1 VVLVGRGPN
10 DLNHELFCDAV
21 DDVVTHVSRN
31 SGSGA
36 AGQGAGRIDV
46 SFVVLANVPSA
57 CWPGLAMLLS
67 DEERNRV
74 ARLRF
79 RCHRQEYIAAHALK
93 RVMLCEMI
101 GARPQELS
109 FATEPFGKPFLT
121 GRGPHFNLS
130 HCDGLVACASSWD
143 FPVGIDVESVQRRA
157 PLHVARKYFSP
168 DEQAWLSAL
177 PESERGRGFFRLW
190 TVKEAVVKAT
200 GRGLAQDLRAF
211 EVLLD
216 PVRINANSDRTE
228 AGEWR
233 AFQVLLRAAH
243 MLGLAWRGPG
253 SFVNV
258 CEVEFRRSAGGWACR
273 RRQATGAGRGAREKT
288 VE

>member
-1 VVLVGRGPN
+1 MVLVGGGTDDFN
-10 DLNHELFCDAV
+10 HDLSCDAV
-21 DDVVTHVSRN
+21 ADVVTHLSRS

-36 AGQGAGRIDV
+36 DGQDAGHVDV
-46 SFVVLANVPSA
+46 PFVVLANVPSA
-57 CWPGLAMLLS
+57 LWPGLATLLS
-67 DEERNRV
+67 DEERERV

-79 RCHRQEYIAAHALK
+79 ECHRREYIAAHALK
-93 RVMLCEMI
+93 RVMFCEML
-101 GARPQELS
+101 GAKPHELS
-109 FATEPFGKPFLT
+109 FATEPLGKPFLA

-130 HCDGLVACASSWD
+130 HCDGLVACAFSWD
-143 FPVGIDVESVQRRA
+143 FPVGIDVESVERQA
-157 PLHVARKYFSP
+157 PLHVAQKYFSP

-177 PESERGRGFFRLW
+177 PASERGRGFFKLW

-216 PVRINANSDRTE
+216 PVCTDSHGGHAET
-228 AGEWR
+228 GEWR
-233 AFQVLLRAAH
+233 AFQVLLTAAH

-253 SFVNV
+253 SFVDV

-273 RRQATGAGRGAREKT
+273 RR
-288 VE
+288 